1 MNSKEDELGWDLVDS
16 KGEITGWGLMNSKG
30 DIRGLVD
37 SKEEKGWS
45 IADS

>member
-16 KGEITGWGLMNSKG
+16 KGEIIGWGLMDSKG

-37 SKEEKGWS
+37 SKEEE
-45 IADS
+45 